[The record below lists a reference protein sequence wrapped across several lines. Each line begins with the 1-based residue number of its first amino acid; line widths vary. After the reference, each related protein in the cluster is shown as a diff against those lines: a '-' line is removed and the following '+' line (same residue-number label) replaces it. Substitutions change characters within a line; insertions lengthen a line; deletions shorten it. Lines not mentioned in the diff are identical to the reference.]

1 MAKDKSPLTKTSTPG
16 IFRRH
21 GWGCK
26 EPRRCK
32 CPYVVLWRHRGGQ
45 QKETCATFKEA
56 CERKASAEAGNSRPK
71 SKIRFEEYFPSW
83 IESYSGLTS
92 RGFSETTRPE
102 YRRPIEAYALSRW
115 RTWKLSEI
123 ESSDVRELF
132 GALRRESKST
142 SAIKKLRAA
151 LSALFATAV
160 EDGLIATNPVRGVR
174 IPSAPSEEDPVEE
187 HAKALTRAELK
198 VLLAAVPFKW
208 HLFFEFLTHT
218 GLRISEAIGL
228 TWENVVFGE
237 NPHIKVREQFY
248 RGKRRKLKSGAGR
261 RDIPLSKGMAARL
274 LAHRRDTY
282 RGPKSPVF
290 PSSVGTEL
298 IRGKIAGRV
307 LNPARE
313 AIGMP
318 WVSFHAFRHT
328 CASLLF
334 QDGKNIKQV
343 QVWLGHADPAFTLRT
358 YVHLMDDGVGGAD
371 FFDGAI
377 EGPPRGPGGGA
388 SGAEEE
394 SMTWITEVDDGV
406 DRISSASEE
415 AEHELVGAAG

>member
-1 MAKDKSPLTKTSTPG
+1 MANADLTKTKTPG
-16 IFRRH
+16 IYRRH
-21 GWGCK
+21 VQGCSGK
-26 EPRRCK
+26 KRCD
-32 CPYVVLWRHRGGQ
+32 CSYVVIWRHRGRQ
-45 QKETCATFKEA
+45 HKETCDTFQEA
-56 CERKASAEAGNSRPK
+56 CEKKSGKDVGDSRPK
-71 SKIRFEEYFPSW
+71 SKIRFGEYFPSW

-102 YRRPIEAYALSRW
+102 YRRPIEANALPRW
-115 RTWKLSEI
+115 RTWKLTDI
-123 ESSDVRELF
+123 EGSDVRELF
-132 GALRRESKST
+132 GLMRREGKST

-160 EDGLIATNPVRGVR
+160 EDGVVASNPVRGVR
-174 IPSAPSEEDPVEE
+174 IPPAPTDDDPTEEQ
-187 HAKALTRAELK
+187 AKALTRADLK
-198 VLLAAVPFKW
+198 LLLAAIPPRW
-208 HLFFEFLTHT
+208 RLFFEFLTHT

-228 TWENVVFGE
+228 RWEHIELGDH
-237 NPHIKVREQFY
+237 PHIKVREQFY
-248 RGKRRKLKSGAGR
+248 RGKRRKLKSGAGKR
-261 RDIPLSKGMAARL
+261 EIPLSPRMAARL
-274 LAHRRDTY
+274 LILRRKTY

-298 IRGKIAGRV
+298 IRGKVAERV

-313 AIGMP
+313 AVGLT

-343 QVWLGHADPAFTLRT
+343 QVWLGHADPGFTLRT

-377 EGPPRGPGGGA
+377 EGPPRGPNGGPN
-388 SGAEEE
+388 GAEEE
-394 SMTWITEVDDGV
+394 STVWITEVDDGS

-415 AEHELVGAAG
+415 AERELVGAAG

>member
-1 MAKDKSPLTKTSTPG
+1 MAKAELTKTKTPG

-21 GWGCK
+21 IKGCAGK
-26 EPRRCK
+26 KRCD
-32 CPYVVLWRHRGGQ
+32 CSYVVIWRHRGRQ
-45 QKETCATFKEA
+45 HKETCDTFQEA
-56 CERKASAEAGNSRPK
+56 CEKKSGKSVGDGRPK
-71 SKIRFEEYFPSW
+71 SKIRFGEYFPSW

-102 YRRPIEAYALSRW
+102 YRRPIEAHALPQW
-115 RTWKLSEI
+115 RTWKLTDI
-123 ESSDVRELF
+123 EGSDVRELF
-132 GALRRESKST
+132 GLMRREGKST

-160 EDGLIATNPVRGVR
+160 EDGVVASNPVRGVR
-174 IPSAPSEEDPVEE
+174 IPSAPTDDDPSEEQ
-187 HAKALTRAELK
+187 AKALTRADLK
-198 VLLAAVPFKW
+198 LLLAATPPKW
-208 HLFFEFLTHT
+208 RLFFEFLAHT

-228 TWENVVFGE
+228 RWEHVDLGE
-237 NPHIKVREQFY
+237 HPHIKVREQFY

-261 RDIPLSKGMAARL
+261 REIPLSQGMAARL
-274 LAHRRDTY
+274 LILRRETY

-298 IRGKIAGRV
+298 IRGKVAERV

-313 AIGMP
+313 AVGLT

-343 QVWLGHADPAFTLRT
+343 QVWLGHADPGFTLRT

-377 EGPPRGPGGGA
+377 EGPSRGPDGGA
-388 SGAEEE
+388 CGDEEE
-394 SMTWITEVDDGV
+394 SMTWITEVDDG
-406 DRISSASEE
+406 DHRILSASEE
-415 AEHELVGAAG
+415 TERELASIAE

>member
-1 MAKDKSPLTKTSTPG
+1 MATLIKTSTPG
-16 IFRRH
+16 IFRSH
-21 GWGCK
+21 VKGCSGGG
-26 EPRRCK
+26 RCD
-32 CPYVVLWRHRGGQ
+32 CSYVVIWRHRGRQ
-45 QKETCATFKEA
+45 HKETCRTFGEA
-56 CERKASAEAGNSRPK
+56 RERKSLKDSGDRRPK
-71 SKIRFEEYFPSW
+71 SKLTFGEYFPGW

-102 YRRPIEAYALSRW
+102 YRRPIETEALPRW
-115 RTWKLSEI
+115 QTWKLIEI
-123 ESSDVRELF
+123 EPSDIRELF
-132 GALRRESKST
+132 GLMRREGKST

-151 LSALFATAV
+151 LSALFSTAV
-160 EDGLIATNPVRGVR
+160 EDGLTATNPIRGVR
-174 IPSAPSEEDPVEE
+174 IPPAPADDAATEEQ
-187 HAKALTRAELK
+187 AKALTRGELK
-198 VLLAAVPFKW
+198 LLLAAIPPKW

-228 TWENVVFGE
+228 TWENVSFGE

-248 RGKRRKLKSGAGR
+248 RGKRRKLKSGAGKR
-261 RDIPLSKGMAARL
+261 VLPLSPGMAARL

-298 IRGKIAGRV
+298 IRGKIAKRI

-313 AIGMP
+313 AVGLE

-328 CASLLF
+328 CASMLF
-334 QDGKNIKQV
+334 QAGRNIKQV
-343 QVWLGHADPAFTLRT
+343 QVWLGHADPGFTLRT

-377 EGPPRGPGGGA
+377 DVPPFNPGLGGA
-388 SGAEEE
+388 TGEE
-394 SMTWITEVDDGV
+394 SPDAWIVDPEDGANRDASTDAEVE
-406 DRISSASEE
+406 R
-415 AEHELVGAAG
+415 ELVDSTAYTH